1 MRDHRQTSRSWISSK
16 EGFRTSI
23 YPRFEVFVRASGISV
38 PSLLCKSARGV
49 NQVTAL
55 KLVQENGRPDVAETY
70 TPIVSIYADAS
81 CLRNGSPDQS
91 AGCGAVLVDRNR
103 MELKLLA
110 KYLGPVTNQQ
120 AEILACAKALEEL
133 HRPCRVE
140 IFSDSRYVIDTMNG
154 KNRMKTNRPF
164 WGRLVEQS
172 YGHHITWRWVKGHDG
187 LLFQEVADRLARAAS
202 TAQTDLLSDD
212 LELLTEHLSNE
223 SSQLNIRS
231 FESELD
237 KILGHYA
244 TFGHPMN
251 STSTFDRVASLP
263 SAFSS

>member
-1 MRDHRQTSRSWISSK
+1 M
-16 EGFRTSI
+16 
-23 YPRFEVFVRASGISV
+23 
-38 PSLLCKSARGV
+38 
-49 NQVTAL
+49 TAL
-55 KLVQENGRPDVAETY
+55 KLERENGGPDAAATY

-81 CLRNGSPDQS
+81 CLRNGSSDPS
-91 AGCGAVLVDRNR
+91 AGCGAVIVDLNR

-133 HRPCRVE
+133 RRPCRVE

-187 LLFQEVADRLARAAS
+187 LLFQEAADRLARAAS
-202 TAQTDLLSDD
+202 TAQTDLLPDD
-212 LELLTEHLSNE
+212 LGILAEHLSNE
-223 SSQLNIRS
+223 SHQLNIRS
-231 FESELD
+231 FEIELD
-237 KILGHYA
+237 KIVSRYTTFERATYA
-244 TFGHPMN
+244 TAKLDG
-251 STSTFDRVASLP
+251 VASLP
-263 SAFSS
+263 SAFLP